1 MLDERKDKILGW
13 VITGLAI
20 LGIILIMNWFDKSY
34 NDGMEKCMSA
44 GHTQEYC
51 ERGNE

>member
-1 MLDERKDKILGW
+1 MLEEKKDKILGW

-34 NDGMEKCMSA
+34 KNDMENCMNA

-51 ERGNE
+51 ESGM